1 MGKDKSITRRVFMS
15 LHVDPSL
22 TVELLKK
29 GHFSEEE
36 ARLEI
41 QDLTSE
47 ISCGIY
53 SLEQLGLQ
61 SEQEIQGLL
70 SRCQCRET

>member
-1 MGKDKSITRRVFMS
+1 MS
-15 LHVDPSL
+15 LHVDPIV
-22 TVELLKK
+22 TIKLLKK

-47 ISCGIY
+47 ISSGIY

-61 SEQEIQGLL
+61 SEEEIRSLL